1 MSRQHECQTL
11 ESPPTYDVL
20 GIPISQTSLPQ
31 AEALITSW
39 AADTRGR
46 FVCVRDVSSL
56 MECRKDPYLTAL
68 HDRAALVLPDGM
80 PLAMVGKAR
89 GLDVERTSGP
99 DLFERMCASSG
110 RTGLKHF
117 LYGGKLGVAEMLAET
132 LRKRYPDVRIVGYG
146 TPPFR
151 PLTNEEKDAII
162 ADIRM
167 SGADVVWIGISS
179 PKQEL
184 LMDELTQHLHQTL
197 IGVGAAFDF
206 SSGAVRRAPL
216 WMRNAGLESLHRLMS
231 EPRRLWRRYL
241 INAPRFLFALAA
253 DRRPGKPSTK
263 SDNHP

>member
-1 MSRQHECQTL
+1 MSRKQKRQAL

-20 GIPISQTSLPQ
+20 GIPVSQTSLSR

-46 FVCVRDVSSL
+46 FICVRDVSSL
-56 MECRKDPYLTAL
+56 MDCRKDPYLTAL

-99 DLFERMCASSG
+99 DLFERMCAASG
-110 RTGLKHF
+110 RSGLKHF
-117 LYGGKLGVAEMLAET
+117 LYGGKPGVAAKLAGT
-132 LRKRYPDVRIVGYG
+132 LRARYPDVRIVGYD
-146 TPPFR
+146 TPPFH
-151 PLTNEEKDAII
+151 PLTDEEKDAII
-162 ADIRM
+162 ADIRA
-167 SGADVVWIGISS
+167 SGADVVWVGISS

-184 LMDELTQHLHQTL
+184 LMDALTPYLSQTL

-206 SSGAVRRAPL
+206 SSGVVRRAPL
-216 WMRNAGLESLHRLMS
+216 WMRNAGLESLHRLSS

-241 INAPRFLFALAA
+241 INAPSFLFALATERRSGKGRVQDD
-253 DRRPGKPSTK
+253 DRR
-263 SDNHP
+263 